1 MPDTYTQIHL
11 QCVFAVKYR
20 LALIH
25 PLWEELLYKYIAGIV
40 RNQGHKLLAING
52 MPDHIHLFLGLRPVQ
67 AVSDLMRE
75 IKGDSSLWIN
85 KQGLAGGR
93 FKWQGGFGAFSYK
106 KSDVP
111 MICGYI
117 AKQKEHHRVKNFMQ
131 EYQEL
136 LNEFDVSFKKEYLF
150 HEPK

>member
-25 PLWEELLYKYIAGIV
+25 PLWEELLYKCIAGIV

-75 IKGDSSLWIN
+75 IKGDSAIWVN
-85 KQGLAGGR
+85 KQRLAGGR
-93 FKWQGGFGAFSYK
+93 FQWQEGYGAFSYK
-106 KSDVP
+106 KSDIP

-117 AKQKEHHRVKNFMQ
+117 AKQKEHHRSKSFKA
-131 EYQEL
+131 EYEEL
-136 LNEFDVSFKKEYLF
+136 LKEFDVRFKKEYLF
-150 HEPK
+150 HEPE